1 MTSSDPL
8 QDVLQDASCT
18 ECAIQAKA
26 HPSLA
31 SEFAL
36 RLLGILTK
44 ESAAWHDLETLTQG
58 RDAMAAALTQSVPFI
73 VLTFERQR

>member
-1 MTSSDPL
+1 M
-8 QDVLQDASCT
+8 
-18 ECAIQAKA
+18 
-26 HPSLA
+26 SLVQIK
-31 SEFAL
+31 AL
-36 RLLGILTK
+36 RLLGILMK